1 MTPED
6 MRGFK
11 FMTVSVAPRP
21 SVSGGPPPAPSMAV
35 GQFFDLEEGK
45 RDLSPQFMLLSTS
58 SPKDLFLKEDHPLA
72 SILILSF
79 AVSLGLLLV
88 TLSMKIVGC
97 GISNYGIPDDKAAR
111 DLENFNKEFETFL
124 RSLIPL
130 NSYTFKQK
138 YEQVK
143 DISIAL

>member
-1 MTPED
+1 MTLED

-45 RDLSPQFMLLSTS
+45 RDSSPQFMLLSTS

-72 SILILSF
+72 SILSF
-79 AVSLGLLLV
+79 AVSLGLLPV
-88 TLSMKIVGC
+88 TFSIKIVGC
-97 GISNYGIPDDKAAR
+97 GISNDGIPDDKVAG
-111 DLENFNKEFETFL
+111 DLENFN
-124 RSLIPL
+124 
-130 NSYTFKQK
+130 
-138 YEQVK
+138 
-143 DISIAL
+143 